1 LQGFGGLMSVISG
14 MGRSSADT
22 SPHGGGGNRSGSAA
36 TRVYE
41 DLRRRIISLELPP
54 DATLSRVELA
64 TEYGVSQ
71 TPVRE
76 AMQRLE
82 QEGLVKIY
90 PQSRTVVSRIN
101 TQELHENQFFRV
113 ALETEVVRRLAEQ
126 RDEAAFKRAKMIVKM
141 QESVLEDMSQIQV
154 FNDLDRE
161 FHRTLFEGLGM
172 QTLHQMISSK
182 LGHLARCQRLELPR
196 IGKAEDILKGH
207 REIIEGIEQGDP
219 EKAVDAMRRHLTGTI
234 LMIDSLREEF
244 PDHFV

>member
-1 LQGFGGLMSVISG
+1 MNVISG
-14 MGRSSADT
+14 IGRSGADGT
-22 SPHGGGGNRSGSAA
+22 SPGGGGNRSGSAV
-36 TRVYE
+36 THVYE
-41 DLRRRIISLELPP
+41 DLRRRIITLELPP

-126 RDEAAFKRAKMIVKM
+126 RDEAAFRRAKMIVKM
-141 QESVLEDMSQIQV
+141 QESVLEDMSQIQL

-161 FHRTLFEGLGM
+161 FHRTLFEGVGM

-196 IGKAEDILKGH
+196 IGKAQDVLKGH
-207 REIIEGIEQGDP
+207 AAIITGIEEENP

-234 LMIDSLREEF
+234 LMIETLRGEY
-244 PDHFV
+244 PDYFV